1 MLYEV
6 MISVATFDI
15 LPTDAF
21 YPDMFP
27 NLSEEEPFS
36 DKFERLGYET
46 QYIIMNMGTMFLVF
60 SFNMIL
66 LAIYYP
72 AKLLGLSYLRCR
84 RLSRKIGKVMFFRW
98 QLIFVQEAYLDLFI
112 SACINFQKLEGTWTS
127 FDNLFNNVVAIVIL
141 A

>member
-46 QYIIMNMGTMFLVF
+46 QYIIMNMGTMFL
-60 SFNMIL
+60 NL
-66 LAIYYP
+66 LVASTNKI
-72 AKLLGLSYLRCR
+72 R
-84 RLSRKIGKVMFFRW
+84 SR
-98 QLIFVQEAYLDLFI
+98 
-112 SACINFQKLEGTWTS
+112 
-127 FDNLFNNVVAIVIL
+127 NV
-141 A
+141 